1 MAKGVNQKLKLMYI
15 AKALSERTDEEHG
28 ISVQEIIE
36 YLNEYDINADRKTI
50 YQDFTELEH
59 FGYDIVHEQKGR
71 NVYYRLAS
79 REFELPE
86 LKLLVDSV
94 QSAKFIT
101 ERKSRQLIKKL
112 ESLVSVHEAKKLHRQ
127 VIITGR
133 VKAMNESIY
142 YNVDK
147 LHAAIGEDKQI
158 RFHYFQWNV
167 KKEQELRRSGE
178 WYRVSPWALLW
189 DDENYYL
196 VAYDA
201 EAGKIKHFRVDK
213 MTDIAAVDKRRD
225 GKEVFQAIDIA
236 EYSKSLFGMYGGKA
250 ERVTILC
257 RNDMAGAIIDR
268 FGKEVSLIPYD
279 SEHFTVSVN
288 VSTSGQFKGW
298 IIGLGEGVKIIS
310 PPSMVD
316 EMRETAAKLAEQYK

>member
-1 MAKGVNQKLKLMYI
+1 MPKGANQKLKLMYI
-15 AKALSERTDEEHG
+15 AKALSERTDDEHG
-28 ISVQEIIE
+28 ISVQEIIS
-36 YLNEYDINADRKTI
+36 YLNDYDIDADRKTI
-50 YQDFTELEH
+50 YLDLDELRL
-59 FGYDIVHEQKGR
+59 FGYDIVKEQIGR

-79 REFELPE
+79 RDFELPE

-112 ESLVSVHEAKKLHRQ
+112 EGLVSVHEAKKLHRQ

-167 KKEQELRRSGE
+167 KKEQVLRRGGE
-178 WYRVSPWALLW
+178 WYRMSPWALLW

-201 EAGKIKHFRVDK
+201 EAGKLKHFRVDK
-213 MTDIAAVDKRRD
+213 MTDIAAVDKRRE
-225 GKEVFQAIDIA
+225 GKEFVQDIA
-236 EYSKSLFGMYGGKA
+236 AYSKTLFGMYGGKE

-268 FGKEVSLIPYD
+268 FGKDVSLIPQD

-288 VSTSGQFKGW
+288 VTASGQFMGW
-298 IIGLGEGVKIIS
+298 IIGLGDGVKIIS
-310 PPSMVD
+310 PPSVVE
-316 EMRETAAKLAEQYK
+316 EMRKTAERLTEQYK